1 MIIKPNNWGKHK
13 LKTKRDPDQWM
24 TTRVSSWYKW
34 HMGPEHH
41 TGVRAVSVTSLNL
54 AYEVT
59 ILMPAGPLHLYV
71 TMTTCLHQSRCV
83 LTRSARRHK
92 HTRPGTHWMRAGKSA
107 NINAHW
113 MRVSRCAMIAHGY
126 IATSCCKY
134 RFIIDSLPSSLRI
147 INYDTLRQCWWSSFP
162 TPKFRIHHFVFD
174 TVVATGTSPSV
185 TESWAWLQG
194 SNTTYG
200 NRTQAPKLN
209 SGSTRSGN
217 GLCRPILVSR
227 FALIGVPSVESLLE
241 FLWWVD
247 SD

>member
-13 LKTKRDPDQWM
+13 LKTKHDPDQWM
-24 TTRVSSWYKW
+24 TTRASSWYEW
-34 HMGPEHH
+34 HMGPEHY

-54 AYEVT
+54 AYEVA

-71 TMTTCLHQSRCV
+71 TLTTCLHQSRCV

-147 INYDTLRQCWWSSFP
+147 INYDTLRQCWSQLMVQLSDAEVPNPPFCL
-162 TPKFRIHHFVFD
+162 RH
-174 TVVATGTSPSV
+174 
-185 TESWAWLQG
+185 
-194 SNTTYG
+194 
-200 NRTQAPKLN
+200 
-209 SGSTRSGN
+209 RSGYRN
-217 GLCRPILVSR
+217 FTICHWIMSMVAGLKHHLWESD
-227 FALIGVPSVESLLE
+227 PSTQIEFGFHQEREWSL
-241 FLWWVD
+241 
-247 SD
+247 